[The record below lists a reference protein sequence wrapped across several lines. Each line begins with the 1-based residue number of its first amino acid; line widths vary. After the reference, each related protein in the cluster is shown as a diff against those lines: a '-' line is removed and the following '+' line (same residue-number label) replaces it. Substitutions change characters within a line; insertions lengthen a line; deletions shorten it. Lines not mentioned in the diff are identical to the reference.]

1 MDNSW
6 IKLYRSS
13 IQNPAFQKPHT
24 WHYFQYCLLK
34 ANHTDKSILWNK
46 EEIIIERGCFITG
59 RKEAAKETGLSQ
71 QNIRTALLTLHNLGM
86 IEKSTIKST
95 SKYTYIKVCNY
106 DTYQQQDIQSNHQIN
121 QQSTSNQPAINQQ
134 LTTNNN
140 DKNDKNDN
148 KRDRICKFIPPN
160 IEDVKKYIT
169 ENKYQVNPEAFIK
182 YYTESNWV
190 DANGKKV
197 KNWKQKIITWAGRN
211 NKKIVNPGI
220 SLTLDS
226 LNKFIGK
233 ERFK

>member
-1 MDNSW
+1 MDNGW

-106 DTYQQQDIQSNHQIN
+106 DTYQQQDIQSNQQIN
-121 QQSTSNQPAINQQ
+121 QQLTSNQPATNQQ

-140 DKNDKNDN
+140 DKNNKND
-148 KRDRICKFIPPN
+148 KKLYMECVYLSDEEYEKLLSQYKEAGTKQRIENLNLYIMSKG
-160 IEDVKKYIT
+160 KKYKSHYHTILSWERKNDKQYKRSPADIT
-169 ENKYQVNPEAFIK
+169 KENLKQFVEEM
-182 YYTESNWV
+182 T
-190 DANGKKV
+190 NG
-197 KNWKQKIITWAGRN
+197 
-211 NKKIVNPGI
+211 
-220 SLTLDS
+220 
-226 LNKFIGK
+226 
-233 ERFK
+233 

>member
-1 MDNSW
+1 MDNGW

-140 DKNDKNDN
+140 DKNDKNDKKLYLESVYLSN
-148 KRDRICKFIPPN
+148 EEYEKLLSQYKEAGTKQRIENLNLYIMSKG
-160 IEDVKKYIT
+160 KKYKSHYHTILSWDR
-169 ENKYQVNPEAFIK
+169 K
-182 YYTESNWV
+182 
-190 DANGKKV
+190 
-197 KNWKQKIITWAGRN
+197 N
-211 NKKIVNPGI
+211 NKQDKPSPADI
-220 SLTLDS
+220 T
-226 LNKFIGK
+226 K
-233 ERFK
+233 ENLKQFVEEMTNGQV